1 LAVELEQAVAL
12 HEAVEGYS
20 ASLNSKAPAY

>member
-1 LAVELEQAVAL
+1 LAVEQAVAL

-20 ASLNSKAPAY
+20 ASLNSKAPTY